1 MDGQKN
7 GKPYESMDDLG
18 GVFPPFT
25 ETTHIVPSLGLGLST
40 SSYRC
45 RWLLLP
51 QEQQIGGWTQVS
63 AHGTGA
69 RIPPVD
75 VAWPP

>member
-1 MDGQKN
+1 M
-7 GKPYESMDDLG
+7 S
-18 GVFPPFT
+18 
-25 ETTHIVPSLGLGLST
+25 
-40 SSYRC
+40 
-45 RWLLLP
+45 RWLLKP

-75 VAWPP
+75 VAWLCEATFHAMTGVGKTPTMKPPKKGDPSDFWGLHV

>member
-1 MDGQKN
+1 M
-7 GKPYESMDDLG
+7 S
-18 GVFPPFT
+18 
-25 ETTHIVPSLGLGLST
+25 
-40 SSYRC
+40 
-45 RWLLLP
+45 RWLLKP

-75 VAWPP
+75 VAWFGEAMFHAMTGVGRPTLDEPSKKKGP